1 MYVLK
6 SSYKLR
12 FGVLAGIYIYYR
24 DFSPWERLG
33 YKQPPL
39 CEFLDSDIS
48 EIRPTATKS
57 MVATA
62 DQLTIA
68 KR

>member
-1 MYVLK
+1 
-6 SSYKLR
+6 
-12 FGVLAGIYIYYR
+12 VLAGIYIYYR